1 MIRKPL
7 TYANLMSSIVLVLLG
22 FFVPE
27 SAGAE
32 SGKLQVKLRVDLGSD
47 NGQAYGTLWEATA
60 PNGAPMAGAGF
71 LNAYNTQDRSDRR
84 MLQVFVR
91 TGGAETFTTELW
103 PRPTTDAGTYLFGF
117 DGRLFSTGR
126 GSIDN
131 KLRVWRP
138 QDGRWEVDKQTIPF
152 SVHVAGKIMSATSQR
167 ITYDG
172 RPVIELA
179 PENGKLGEW
188 YYGDGKLIVRQN
200 HPGSES
206 AVNELIALDW
216 TSSDS
221 TPLRMEHGIKLA
233 LSAPQEFIYAF
244 GQHGKE
250 LVAASNMGG
259 VHVFEGGNWR
269 TLREPDGKSFQIYS
283 TLSTNNRLLLGQ
295 YPTGELFELTGKKLQ
310 RLPDWP
316 PVMKG
321 VSRNAREAQTL
332 ALYGGDLYV
341 GVWPWGEV
349 WRQSGVDRSWSFLGR
364 LFTHPEPTDKTIHP
378 YEIETQQLDP
388 VFNRWGQRV
397 TSMVPIGD
405 SLYLSTSAK
414 GPNPY
419 ESKFAFLSEGK
430 HLEYGAVR
438 RYRKAGCLS
447 VPIEWKSQPTT
458 IEFHISTKRIEV
470 FQDGMLLG
478 AADWDD
484 QYPAFLEGLSICYG
498 SGLFGPYGGAAIEAI
513 KSDSG
518 ELPRPFRGAYLHFNK
533 LMTPSSSSAEQERVL
548 ARESDRMKQFG
559 LNALM
564 PFVTTSSGDAYY
576 DSDLLK
582 RIYSNSDPVRMLSL
596 ESRSRDMG
604 FYPVVPIAICG
615 DEQPKSVLLQHPEW
629 ALRLPDG
636 RAMGYISPAHPEAR
650 KWLAS
655 VIHEI
660 VLKYQPDGLVLD
672 YIRYPNRPLR
682 LDPASEVRFRESIPA
697 NCTPEEE
704 KKRLQEFKE
713 NELTEL
719 VRLISEAGRAAQP
732 NLKIGAYVWGPH
744 VTKDHQIAQV
754 WTLWVMHGYLDMVNV
769 SVYFHRETYGEN
781 FLNVFEQRMADS
793 LELNRQLPKPA
804 LLTFALGVNTSHGR
818 VHSADDIR
826 SYLKIAERLKLDG
839 VAYFTWDYL
848 QPYLDELKKRPI

>member
-1 MIRKPL
+1 MIRKPPGY
-7 TYANLMSSIVLVLLG
+7 TNLMHCFVLVILG
-22 FFVPE
+22 CFVPE
-27 SAGAE
+27 SPGAE

-47 NGQAYGTLWEATA
+47 NGQAYGTLWEATD

-84 MLQVFVR
+84 MLQVFIR
-91 TGGAETFTTELW
+91 TGGEETFATELL

-117 DGRLFSTGR
+117 DGQLFSKGR
-126 GSIDN
+126 GAIDN
-131 KLRVWRP
+131 KLRVWR
-138 QDGRWEVDKQTIPF
+138 QQNGRWEVDKQTIPF

-172 RPVIELA
+172 RPVLELA
-179 PENGKLGEW
+179 PEQGQIGEW
-188 YYGDGKLIVRQN
+188 YYGAGKLIVRRK
-200 HPGSES
+200 HLGPES
-206 AVNELIALDW
+206 AINELIALDW

-221 TPLRMEHGIKLA
+221 PPLRIENGVKLA
-233 LSAPQEFIYAF
+233 LSTPHEFIYAF

-259 VHVFEGGNWR
+259 VHVVDGENWR

-283 TLSTNNRLLLGQ
+283 TLSTGNRLLLGQ
-295 YPTGELFELTGKKLQ
+295 YPTGELFEFAGEKLQ
-310 RLPDWP
+310 RLPGWP

-321 VSRNAREAQTL
+321 VSSNAREAQTL

-349 WRQSGVDRSWSFLGR
+349 WRQSGVDQRWSFMGR
-364 LFTHPEPTDKTIHP
+364 LFTHPEPTDKTTHP
-378 YEIETQQLDP
+378 YEVETQQRDP
-388 VFNRWGQRV
+388 VLNRWGQRV

-405 SLYLSTSAK
+405 SLYLATSAK

-430 HLEYGAVR
+430 HLEYGAVH
-438 RYRKAGCLS
+438 RYRKPGCLS

-458 IEFHISTKRIEV
+458 VEFHISAKRIEV
-470 FQDGMLLG
+470 IQDGKLLG
-478 AADWDD
+478 ATDWDD
-484 QYPAFLEGLSICYG
+484 RHPALLEGLSVRYG
-498 SGLFGPYGGAAIEAI
+498 SGLFGPYGGAHIEVM
-513 KSDSG
+513 KSESVK
-518 ELPRPFRGAYLHFNK
+518 LPQPFRGTYIHLNK
-533 LMTPSSSSAEQERVL
+533 LIPPSSSSAEQEMVL
-548 ARESDRMKQFG
+548 TRESERMKQFG

-564 PFVTTSSGDAYY
+564 PFVIASSGDAYY
-576 DSDLLK
+576 ESDLLK
-582 RIYSNSDPVRMLSL
+582 RIYSDSDPVQILSR
-596 ESRSRDMG
+596 ESRSRGIG

-615 DEQPKSVLLQHPEW
+615 NEQPNGVLLQHPEW
-629 ALRLPDG
+629 ALRHPDG

-660 VLKYQPDGLVLD
+660 VVKYQPDGLVLD

-682 LDPASEVRFRESIPA
+682 LDPASEARFRESIPA

-719 VRLISEAGRAAQP
+719 VRLISQTGRAAKP

-744 VTKDHQIAQV
+744 VTRDHQIAQV
-754 WTLWVMHGYLDMVNV
+754 WPLWVEHGYLDMVNV
-769 SVYFHRETYGEN
+769 SGYCHRETYGEN

-804 LLTFALGVNTSHGR
+804 MLTFALGVNTSHGR

-826 SYLKIAERLKLDG
+826 SYLKIADRLKLDG
-839 VAYFTWDYL
+839 VAYFTWEYL
-848 QPYLDELKKRPI
+848 QPYVDQLRK